1 MSHPTYVNGCFMT
14 HRLFPDIA
22 GSGAPRGNSGLF
34 GLFDAESIALVR
46 ETVGKVTG
54 LSVIVLDADGEE
66 VTDSGATS
74 SLCRRWRRDK
84 FFSSLCKSSDK
95 YGADHAFARQD
106 RFVYFCPCGLVR
118 AVIPMIV
125 RGKYLGGFYIGQVR
139 CDNAPQG
146 TPRLERLL
154 EPGGEAHVRGR
165 QFREMLDAT
174 PTYDF
179 SYFAYITE
187 TIAAV
192 VSKIAAGESG
202 KREKL
207 AALEAS
213 AAALE
218 ERVHALERELD
229 IRESALHH
237 WKSRL
242 NLEFL
247 INGLNSVS
255 SIAAIEDAP
264 RAGEMCVLLADH
276 LRHYLAGEKD
286 FVRLREEIDMI
297 SGYLAMQKIRFGEAL
312 SFSVTVSEQAGKSRL
327 PSRVLLPLVES
338 AVLVGL
344 ASREEGFV
352 LSLAAT
358 LEGSEVVI
366 RIESNT
372 PSASA
377 TDVALGSLPMQSG
390 FDADGVSASLAIARA
405 RLRQLLG
412 SRHDLRFADAPEDVF
427 CVLRYVAPHM
437 EGPA

>member
-1 MSHPTYVNGCFMT
+1 MT

-22 GSGAPRGNSGLF
+22 ASGAPHGNSGIF

-54 LSVIVLDADGEE
+54 LSVTVLDAVGGET
-66 VTDSGATS
+66 TDVGTS
-74 SLCRRWRRDK
+74 SPFCRRWRRDK
-84 FFSSLCKSSDK
+84 AFSSFCKSSDR
-95 YGADHAFARQD
+95 YGADQAFARQD

-118 AVIPMIV
+118 AVIPVIV

-139 CDNAPQG
+139 CDNAPPD

-154 EPGGEAHVRGR
+154 ESGGEGRVQSR
-165 QFREMLDAT
+165 QFREMLDSI

-179 SYFAYITE
+179 SYFTYITD
-187 TIAAV
+187 TIAAAV
-192 VSKIAAGESG
+192 GKIVAGESG
-202 KREKL
+202 KREKI

-218 ERVHALERELD
+218 ERVRVLERELD
-229 IRESALHH
+229 IRENALHH

-242 NLEFL
+242 NLESL
-247 INGLNSVS
+247 VNGLNSVS
-255 SIAAIEDAP
+255 SLAAIEDAP
-264 RAGEMCVLLADH
+264 RAGELCVLLADH

-286 FVRLREEIDMI
+286 FVPLWEEVDMI

-327 PSRVLLPLVES
+327 PSRVLLPFVES
-338 AVLVGL
+338 AVLIGL
-344 ASREEGFV
+344 ASRESGFA
-352 LSLAAT
+352 LSLTAI
-358 LEGSEVVI
+358 LEGNEVVI
-366 RIESNT
+366 RIEGNVPAS
-372 PSASA
+372 SAMSMA
-377 TDVALGSLPMQSG
+377 HGSLPTQSG
-390 FDADGVSASLAIARA
+390 FDADGVAASLAAARA

-412 SRHDLRFADAPEDVF
+412 SRHDLRFADTPESAA
-427 CVLRYVAPHM
+427 CVLRYIPPHM